1 MKLLQITS
9 SPRGTESTSTML
21 ANKITNKIKEA
32 YPDIQVTQRD
42 LIKEP
47 HPLIDTFTLNALFTE
62 PQARTIEQKNRVML
76 DDSLINQIMETDII
90 VIGAPMYNFGIP
102 VQLKAWLDAIC
113 RVGATF
119 TYDENGSTGLV
130 SGKKIYLAASRGGN
144 YLGMPE
150 DYQLPYL
157 QHVLGFLGMT
167 DIQLVVAEGLDMGP
181 DAQQTGYA
189 NAYEQLNNISI
200 G

>member
-9 SPRGTESTSTML
+9 SPRGAESTSTML
-21 ANKITNKIKEA
+21 ANKITNKIKEI
-32 YPDIQVTQRD
+32 YPDIKITQRD
-42 LIKEP
+42 LITEP
-47 HPLIDTFTLNALFTE
+47 HPIVDNFTLNALFTE
-62 PQARTIEQKNRVML
+62 PQDRTIEQKNRVML
-76 DDSLINQIMETDII
+76 DDILIEQVMDSDII
-90 VIGAPMYNFGIP
+90 VIGSPMYNFGIP

-130 SGKKIYLAASRGGN
+130 TGKKVYLAASRGGN

-181 DAQQTGYA
+181 DAQQIGFDK
-189 NAYEQLNNISI
+189 AYEQLKDLHV
-200 G
+200 

>member
-9 SPRGTESTSTML
+9 SPRGSESSSTML
-21 ANKITNKIKEA
+21 ADKITNKIKEA

-62 PQARTIEQKNRVML
+62 PQDRTIEQKNRVML
-76 DDSLINQIMETDII
+76 DDILIEQVMDADII
-90 VIGAPMYNFGIP
+90 VIGSPMYNFGIP

-113 RVGATF
+113 RVGTTF
-119 TYDENGSTGLV
+119 SYDENGSMGLV
-130 SGKKIYLAASRGGN
+130 HGKKVYLAASRGGN

-167 DIQLVVAEGLDMGP
+167 DINLVVAEGLDMGP
-181 DAQQTGYA
+181 DAQQAGYA
-189 NAYEQLNNISI
+189 NAHEQLNNISI

>member
-9 SPRGTESTSTML
+9 SPRGAESTSTML
-21 ANKITNKIKEA
+21 ANKITNKIKEI
-32 YPDIQVTQRD
+32 YPDIKITQRD
-42 LIKEP
+42 LITEP
-47 HPLIDTFTLNALFTE
+47 YPIVDNFTLNALFTE
-62 PQARTIEQKNRVML
+62 PQDRTIEQKNRVML
-76 DDSLINQIMETDII
+76 DDILIEQVMDSDII
-90 VIGAPMYNFGIP
+90 VIGSPMYNFGIP

-130 SGKKIYLAASRGGN
+130 TGKKVYLAASRGGN

-181 DAQQTGYA
+181 DAQQIGFDK
-189 NAYEQLNNISI
+189 AYEQLKDLHV
-200 G
+200 